1 MLLMWMFCKIGD
13 ARDARNQSES
23 CISNRI
29 FHYKPHPFLGTPI
42 YGTLLRSESDSRT
55 GFFPPEAPHLLP
67 ELSKCLRI
75 LPHHNDTGGPRI
87 SFIRQQH

>member
-1 MLLMWMFCKIGD
+1 MPGMPGMPEINPNHAFLIGFSII
-13 ARDARNQSES
+13 NP
-23 CISNRI
+23 IH
-29 FHYKPHPFLGTPI
+29 FGGTPI

-87 SFIRQQH
+87 SFIRQLH